1 MAADHTPMGDV
12 EAALAADRFIEHT
25 RPVGEAV
32 DRIIRVDD
40 TSCGISDVERWQ
52 PTPTRARGTVTALTG
67 PGFAAAVQTHM
78 EVETYAAAIYADA
91 DACQLVAVLNDDC
104 GGIVGWRDHRVLLDL
119 RPTPEWSLWTKGEGL
134 GKQARFAETIEQG
147 EAEIVR
153 PSATEMLDLAQTFH
167 ASIAAKFKA
176 GNRLQ
181 DGRQQLV
188 YEEDIQ
194 ATAGSAGTATIPS
207 EFVVALRPFHGA
219 QRYEVRARLRFL
231 VRGGELSIGYFL
243 HRAEDVRR
251 LAFADVVAKVAAQDL
266 PSLPMIEG
274 RPAAPPES
282 RG

>member
-1 MAADHTPMGDV
+1 MAGFDDTPNCNVD
-12 EAALAADRFIEHT
+12 AALRAAEPLRYEANAGLAAVQTIRRNDTVREVIDIE
-25 RPVGEAV
+25 P
-32 DRIIRVDD
+32 
-40 TSCGISDVERWQ
+40 WQ
-52 PTPTRARGTVTALTG
+52 ATPTRHRGTVTALTG
-67 PGFAAAVQTHM
+67 PGFAIAVQTHM
-78 EVETYAAAIYADA
+78 EVEAYAAAVYADA
-91 DACQLVAVLNDDC
+91 DACQLVAVLNDDS

-119 RPTPEWSLWTKGEGL
+119 RPTPEWTLWTNGQGL

-167 ASIAAKFKA
+167 AATAAKFKA

-194 ATAGSAGTATIPS
+194 ASAGGAGTAAIPS
-207 EFVVALRPFHGA
+207 EFLVGLRPFHGA
-219 QRYEVRARLRFL
+219 ERYEVRARLRFL

-243 HRAEDVRR
+243 HRADEVRR
-251 LAFADVVAKVAAQDL
+251 LAFADVVAKVAEDL
-266 PSLPMIEG
+266 SSLPLIEG